1 MSVTTLIGTQWTFNS
16 TIDVS
21 AAFNYSILFGSYQ
34 TSSADYYDAII
45 IEPYSNRLT
54 LKYKYKNSSG
64 KQNVYYYSGG
74 SMRWSSDIARN
85 IVIIGGDDTE
95 NPNLIAWMEANAVQV
110 YDLIY
115 KAYKPSF
122 AATAD
127 AIRAK
132 TGSTSGLSWSD
143 LKGFADNIAEIDL
156 ISGTND
162 ADVLPSE
169 MALNKTA
176 YALKSKIT
184 GSLQNANGVSF

>member
-1 MSVTTLIGTQWTFNS
+1 MSVTTLIGTQWTFNP

-21 AAFNYSILFGSYQ
+21 AAFNYSLIFGSYQ
-34 TSSADYYDAII
+34 TSSLDYYSAII
-45 IEPYSNRLT
+45 IEPSSNRLT
-54 LKYKYKNSSG
+54 LKYQYSSSSG
-64 KQNVYYYSGG
+64 KQNVYYYSYG
-74 SMRWSSDIARN
+74 SMVWSSDLARN

-95 NPNLIAWMEANAVQV
+95 NPDLIAWLEANAVQV
-110 YDLIY
+110 YDLVY
-115 KAYKPSF
+115 KTYKPSF
-122 AATAD
+122 TETAN
-127 AIRAK
+127 AIRSK
-132 TGSTSGLSWSD
+132 TGGTSGLSWSS
-143 LKGFADNIAEIDL
+143 LRGFADSIAEINL